1 MTNMTQLL
9 IVSTLGL
16 VVNLFGMFAMGH
28 HHHHGHSHGC
38 HDHHHHGHDNGHS
51 HNMLG
56 LYLHVMAD
64 TLGSVGVIISTIL
77 IHYFHWT
84 GFDPIA
90 SLLIGLMILGSVV
103 PLVIDAGRILCL
115 ELGKDDAN
123 ALQCALEKVKALPGV
138 VSISDPRFW
147 PLDGESIVGTIHV
160 FYDTPLTSQTND
172 KSVSVDP
179 STLAVE
185 VETVLRSW
193 VQSLDTLHV
202 QMHPTDPTVLAPE
215 KHFET

>member
-1 MTNMTQLL
+1 M
-9 IVSTLGL
+9 
-16 VVNLFGMFAMGH
+16 
-28 HHHHGHSHGC
+28 
-38 HDHHHHGHDNGHS
+38 
-51 HNMLG
+51 
-56 LYLHVMAD
+56 
-64 TLGSVGVIISTIL
+64 
-77 IHYFHWT
+77 
-84 GFDPIA
+84 
-90 SLLIGLMILGSVV
+90 
-103 PLVIDAGRILCL
+103 
-115 ELGKDDAN
+115 
-123 ALQCALEKVKALPGV
+123 PGV